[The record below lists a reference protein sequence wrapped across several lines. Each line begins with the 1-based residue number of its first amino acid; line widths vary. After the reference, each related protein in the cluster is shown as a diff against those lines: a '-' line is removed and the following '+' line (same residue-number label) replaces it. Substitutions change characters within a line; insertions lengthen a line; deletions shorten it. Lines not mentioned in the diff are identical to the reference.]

1 MTKEKLTF
9 LDSFP
14 DHVYRYIDQTGEARP
29 PVVSATKRDDLNVA
43 GYEAYFTVNGFKNFV
58 GEAKKENCT
67 SLNSFF
73 VDIDGRK
80 DDRELEAIKKKL
92 EPTYILETKNGY
104 HLYWLLD
111 EPIYK
116 EENSEWEIQVAK
128 WEKIEQAI
136 VTALKAD
143 DKAKDVCR
151 ILRQPNTFYWKKTGD
166 AYKKGTEGVFKI
178 KGLYKNEASNYTMD
192 EVAEV
197 FPIKEEEIVY
207 PVSLNADKL
216 QRYAENERKDFF
228 NKVNVEY
235 PIEQRDSFNR
245 LISGL
250 PDTLPPDTT
259 SRNEALL
266 ITATLMRDAGW
277 SRKKAVDHIA
287 GVGWHGIEKERGG
300 MQEIFST
307 IQSAYTNAYTFS
319 YKNKIIAWNMSED
332 EQAKIQSAYIKAHKD
347 REKKDKARFV
357 NYEREIMSRYPHM
370 KRNEA
375 GIVFNYDGGYY
386 KEVPDHD
393 VEGIILNALYED
405 MLWNYRTSKNV
416 RDKMICLLSILPNLE
431 LTQDRGQIANVK
443 NGLLNI
449 YTKELKSHTP
459 SFVSLYQF
467 PTTYDPSAQCPL
479 WNSCMDA
486 WTEGKEQEEK
496 KLLLQQFAG
505 YILSSSMFYDKALFL
520 VGDGGNGKSTFVNT
534 LAFVIG
540 EKSTSYIDLEDLY
553 ASFGMKGL
561 IGKRL
566 NIVEEVPGNYYQSNK
581 LKKLISGE
589 EITINIKYKDQMHF
603 ISQVKFVFAVNIM
616 PRVDDTT
623 TATERRMAI
632 VIFKNNFRD
641 RPNVELRTN
650 QGLLAK
656 ELPGIMNWMLEG
668 AVKLRDNKGF
678 IVTEEQKEA
687 LGEYRQEN
695 SSVEGFIADCLD
707 FAEGK
712 IVDSAELYK
721 EYQEW
726 CKTDGRKFKS
736 KISFSK
742 EMTAYGER
750 YKKFSFFARSNSKG
764 TSHFEGVFIN
774 DGWASASTEQQ
785 YKNL

>member
-1 MTKEKLTF
+1 MTKEKPTF

-14 DHVYRYIDQTGEARP
+14 DHVYRYIDQTGECRP

-43 GYEAYFTVNGFKNFV
+43 GYEAYFTVNGFKNFT
-58 GEAKKENCT
+58 GEAKKENCS

-80 DDRELEAIKKKL
+80 DLDELEVIKKKL

-111 EPIYK
+111 EPIWK
-116 EENSEWEIQVAK
+116 EDNKDWDEQVAK

-151 ILRQPNTFYWKKTGD
+151 ILRQPGTFYWKKTGD
-166 AYKKGTEGVFKI
+166 AYKKGTEGAFKI
-178 KGLYKNEASNYTMD
+178 KGLYKNLSANYTLD

-197 FPIKEEEIVY
+197 FPIKEEEIIY
-207 PVSLNADKL
+207 PTYSNPDKM

-228 NKVNVEY
+228 AKVNAEY
-235 PIEQRDSFNR
+235 PIEERDSFNK

-250 PDTLPPDTT
+250 PETLPPNTT

-266 ITATLMRDAGW
+266 ITATLMRDAKW
-277 SRKKAVDHIA
+277 NRKKAVDHIA

-307 IQSAYTNAYTFS
+307 IKSAYENAYTYS
-319 YKNKIIAWNMSED
+319 YKNPIIDWNMSEN
-332 EQAKIQSAYIKAHKD
+332 EQALIQSAYIKAHKE

-357 NYEREIMSRYPHM
+357 NYEREIIARYPHM

-375 GIVFNYDGGYY
+375 GIVFNYHNGYY
-386 KEVPDHD
+386 KQISDHEV
-393 VEGIILNALYED
+393 EAIILNALYDD
-405 MLWNYRTSKNV
+405 MLWNYRTVKNV
-416 RDKMICLLSILPNLE
+416 RDKMSCLLSLLPQLK
-431 LTQDRGQIANVK
+431 LTNDKGEIANVK

-449 YTKELKSHTP
+449 YTRELKPHTP
-459 SFVSLYQF
+459 DFISLTQF
-467 PTTYDPSAQCPL
+467 PTVYDKGASCPL
-479 WNSCMDA
+479 WIGCMDA
-486 WTEGKEQEEK
+486 WTEGKEQEDK

-505 YILSSSMFYDKALFL
+505 YLLSSSMYWDKALFL

-534 LAFVIG
+534 LAMVLG
-540 EKSTSYIDLEDLY
+540 DESTSYIDLDELY
-553 ASFGMKGL
+553 APFGMKGL

-589 EITINIKYKDQMHF
+589 EITINIKYKDQMRF
-603 ISQVKFVFAVNIM
+603 SSQVKFCFAVNIM

-632 VIFKNNFRD
+632 VLFKNNFRD
-641 RPNVELRTN
+641 HPNVELRSSR
-650 QGLLAK
+650 GLLAQ
-656 ELPGIMNWMLEG
+656 ELSGVLNWMLEG
-668 AVKLRDNKGF
+668 AVKLKDNRGF
-678 IVTEEQKEA
+678 LVTNEQKEA

-695 SSVEGFIADCLD
+695 SSVEGFISDCLA

-736 KISFSK
+736 KISFTK

-750 YKKFSFFARSNSKG
+750 YKKFSFFARGNSKEN
-764 TSHFEGVFIN
+764 SHFEGVFIN